1 MKRLGRLPKIER
13 PSEKVLLE
21 IHRRSGEDWGK
32 IAAVEPRSGQCFLGE
47 TLVEAA
53 KKARKGFPD
62 RIFYFVRV
70 GSRTAHR
77 HQVGPRRSK
86 P

>member
-1 MKRLGRLPKIER
+1 MEEAMKRLGALPKMER
-13 PSEKVLLE
+13 PSEKVLRE
-21 IHRRSGEDWGK
+21 IHGRSRQDRGK
-32 IAAVEPRSGQCFLGE
+32 IAAVEPQSGQYFLGE

-53 KKARKGFPD
+53 KKARNGSPD

-77 HQVGPRRSK
+77 
-86 P
+86 

>member
-1 MKRLGRLPKIER
+1 MRRLGALAKIER
-13 PSEKVLLE
+13 PSRKILRE
-21 IHRRSGEDWGK
+21 IHQRIDQDRGK
-32 IAAVEPRSGQCFLGE
+32 IAAVEPRSGKYFLGE

-53 KKARKGFPD
+53 KEARNIFPD

-77 HQVGPRRSK
+77 HQVGTRRRK
-86 P
+86 T